1 MLKIKNNLLLGIEY
15 SRKPSSAGEFSR
27 NVLEFKDFCVLLP
40 LILEWNAR
48 KFARNTLAMLPVM
61 LLIPLKTNSLPD
73 KPRCFQPDERTRE

>member
-1 MLKIKNNLLLGIEY
+1 M
-15 SRKPSSAGEFSR
+15 
-27 NVLEFKDFCVLLP
+27 EFKDFCVLLP

-73 KPRCFQPDERTRE
+73 KPRCF